1 MLQGFFLFCIKGL
14 TYMTALRALTVLTA
28 SAFALMSAQAAHG
41 QIADRDA
48 ALAPAGE
55 VLREGQT
62 LIGTPLSEPGFSPEL
77 RAELELDL
85 AIARA
90 TMELAPHRED
100 SYIWLGRR
108 LGYLGRFEDAVEVF
122 TQGLELFPDSYK
134 LLRFRGRHQARS
146 RQFEA
151 AIADYTRAL
160 TLMEGVQDSF
170 EPDGIANLYN
180 LPLGTYRS
188 NLHYYL
194 AQTSFAVGD
203 FETLVSGMEAARA
216 EPLLMDPTGDMGVA
230 MAYWLYIGHSLLGDA
245 EAAQASL
252 AGINADLPLIENAN
266 YLRGALFF
274 KGEIGREEMEAYPG
288 AIEQFALAMAD
299 RIAGDNA
306 AAETRMEAIVRAGA
320 SGFWPAETEIL
331 RIRAER

>member
-1 MLQGFFLFCIKGL
+1 MIMQRLLIVPIL
-14 TYMTALRALTVLTA
+14 AALTLLGMETT
-28 SAFALMSAQAAHG
+28 HG

-55 VLREGQT
+55 ELREGQT

-77 RAELELDL
+77 RAELALDL
-85 AIARA
+85 EIARA
-90 TMELAPHRED
+90 TLELAPHRED
-100 SYIWLGRR
+100 SWIWLGRR

-122 TQGLELFPDSYK
+122 TQGLEQFPDSYK
-134 LLRFRGRHQARS
+134 LLRFRARHLARS

-170 EPDGIANLYN
+170 EPDGIANRYN

-216 EPLLMDPTGDMGVA
+216 EPLLMDPTGDMGTA
-230 MAYWLYIGHSLLGDA
+230 MAYWLYIGHSLLGDE
-245 EAAQASL
+245 EAARAAVADIESDL
-252 AGINADLPLIENAN
+252 AVIENRN

-274 KGEIGREEMEAYPG
+274 KGELSREDMETHSG

-299 RIAGDNA
+299 RIDGENE
-306 AAETRMEAIVRAGA
+306 AAETRLEAIVRAGA

-331 RIRAER
+331 RIRDER

>member
-1 MLQGFFLFCIKGL
+1 MTLFCCV
-14 TYMTALRALTVLTA
+14 RALAASTCLALTPQ
-28 SAFALMSAQAAHG
+28 LAQA

-48 ALAPAGE
+48 ALAPAGDI
-55 VLREGQT
+55 LREGQT

-85 AIARA
+85 AIAEA
-90 TMELAPHRED
+90 AMVLAPHRED

-108 LGYLGRFEDAVEVF
+108 LGYLGRFEDAVVVF
-122 TQGLELFPDSYK
+122 SDGLELFPDSYK
-134 LLRFRGRHQARS
+134 LLRFRGRHLARN

-151 AIADYTRAL
+151 AIADYTLAL
-160 TLMEGVQDSF
+160 ELMEGVQDSF
-170 EPDGIANLYN
+170 EPDGIANAYN
-180 LPLGTYRS
+180 LPLGTFRS
-188 NLHYYL
+188 NLHYYR

-203 FETLVSGMEAARA
+203 FDTLVSGMQSALD

-230 MAYWLYIGHSLLGDA
+230 IAYWLYIGHSLLGDQ
-245 EAAQASL
+245 AAAHASL
-252 AGINADLPLIENAN
+252 APVHAELPLIENAN

-274 KGEIGREEMEAYPG
+274 KGEIRREEMENFSG
-288 AIEQFALAMAD
+288 AIEQFALAMTD
-299 RIAGDNA
+299 RLAGDNA
-306 AAETRMEAIVRAGA
+306 AAEARLEAIVRAGA

>member
-1 MLQGFFLFCIKGL
+1 
-14 TYMTALRALTVLTA
+14 MTPLCCVRALAASTCLVLMPQ
-28 SAFALMSAQAAHG
+28 LAQA

-55 VLREGQT
+55 VLRGGQT

-85 AIARA
+85 AIAHA
-90 TMELAPHRED
+90 AMDLAPHRED

-108 LGYLGRFEDAVEVF
+108 LGYLGRFEEAVAVF
-122 TQGLELFPDSYK
+122 TQGLERFPHSYK
-134 LLRFRGRHQARS
+134 LLRFRGRHLARS

-160 TLMEGVQDSF
+160 ELMEGVQDSF
-170 EPDGIANLYN
+170 EPDGIANAYN
-180 LPLGTYRS
+180 LPLGTFRS
-188 NLHYYL
+188 NLHYYR

-203 FETLVSGMEAARA
+203 FETLVSGMQAALD

-230 MAYWLYIGHSLLGDA
+230 MAYWLYIGHSLLGDQ
-245 EAAQASL
+245 EAARAAV
-252 AGINADLPLIENAN
+252 AGIYADIPLIENAN

-274 KGEIGREEMEAYPG
+274 KGEISREEMEAFPG

-299 RIAGDNA
+299 RLAGDNE
-306 AAETRMEAIVRAGA
+306 AAEARMEAIVRAGA

-331 RIRAER
+331 RIRAGR